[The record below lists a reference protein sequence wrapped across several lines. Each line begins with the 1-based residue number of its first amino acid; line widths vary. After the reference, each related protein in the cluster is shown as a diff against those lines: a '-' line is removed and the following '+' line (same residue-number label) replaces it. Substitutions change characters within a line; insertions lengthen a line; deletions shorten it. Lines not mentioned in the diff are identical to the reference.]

1 MMVAVFVVN
10 VSFNLHNIYG
20 VFAVIDVHILLCT
33 ITNIKFKVMKLSK
46 PTKSN
51 SQHKVLRMIAR
62 NEQLERF
69 DGKFVAMNRKYKDHS
84 KYNRKEAKRE
94 LRRDLRGSYC
104 IGMSVVCCNIN
115 PNYCGTLFFL
125 QFGIN

>member
-1 MMVAVFVVN
+1 
-10 VSFNLHNIYG
+10 
-20 VFAVIDVHILLCT
+20 
-33 ITNIKFKVMKLSK
+33 MKQSK

-69 DGKFVAMNRKYKDHS
+69 DGKFVAMNRKYKDRS
-84 KYNRKEAKRE
+84 KYDRKEAKRE

-104 IGMSVVCCNIN
+104 LYTWMASWFMTPSVLWIFEKEEIMKKKTQNSLC
-115 PNYCGTLFFL
+115 YE
-125 QFGIN
+125 